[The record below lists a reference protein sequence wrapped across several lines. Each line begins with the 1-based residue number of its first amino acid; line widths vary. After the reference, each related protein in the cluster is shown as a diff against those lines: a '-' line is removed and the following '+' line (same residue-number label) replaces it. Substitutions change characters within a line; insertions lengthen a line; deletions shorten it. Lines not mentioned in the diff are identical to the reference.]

1 VKAMTVGEFKA
12 RFSAVLDAV
21 KQGET
26 FEITYGKKRKIV
38 AILRPP
44 VSARHSRK
52 RPLGLFKGKLKAQIS
67 KDWEISDE
75 DLVGRE

>member
-1 VKAMTVGEFKA
+1 MTVGEFKA

-26 FEITYGKKRKIV
+26 IEITFGRKRQTV
-38 AILRPP
+38 AILQPP
-44 VSARHSRK
+44 ASTKRSRK
-52 RPLGLFKGKLKAQIS
+52 RPLGLFTGKLKVRIS

-75 DLVGRE
+75 DFVGSQ